1 MLMLLSTLAAAESL
15 TTDTPSARGA
25 YSPEHPV
32 ALGTRTALWQ
42 AGYSAPGLGGHIKFQ
57 PKHKV
62 GVEGFWNSFA
72 RPIDSVLRHD
82 HVIGFHLYSPL
93 IGNTRRSLSP
103 TFGSCVDFRYASPI
117 GEKKGQAPT
126 AADIR
131 FGVHAGLMAEAYLWG
146 GFALEASASL
156 FGYWGNDAGVDGW
169 SAVADNRLN
178 FSPVGQFSA
187 GLNYYF

>member
-1 MLMLLSTLAAAESL
+1 MLMLLSTLTAAAP
-15 TTDTPSARGA
+15 TTQSAARAG

-57 PKHKV
+57 PKHKF

-72 RPIDSVLRHD
+72 RPIDAVLRHD

-103 TFGSCVDFRYASPI
+103 TFGTCVDFRYASPI

-146 GFALEASASL
+146 GFAIEASASA